1 MFYPKK
7 TILLS
12 LSWLWLL
19 TSCTDEATV
28 HDVVVADKT
37 PIALSVGGAD
47 TPTVLKRAITQ
58 DPDVDDRGS
67 LPESTPLFM
76 VMKSEKDGKSPLY
89 AFTKGVTDAPDNEKV
104 NRVSFGDG
112 FVRYWDDCYARD
124 ARLSIYAV
132 CTPGR
137 QSTGDIIIGNYNG
150 ISYSHTTVPTTGA
163 WKEAAPALV
172 VNNWAVSTNQTAT
185 TLSDEDLCYSNNIA
199 NNADPAD
206 PADPADGRL
215 KFNNTLTNKFDHGR
229 LAFYHALSK
238 ITFYVKRGNGF
249 SEDEFRFF
257 DGENIRLKNVYT
269 QNAAFN
275 IATGEFTGAYT
286 EGNIKSMAV
295 TSATF
300 EDGSDGYILEAL
312 VMPTTDL
319 SGTKKDEVDITIAHN
334 HYQLSKADLLEKIN
348 EALEKINEAD
358 PTDYLTGGK
367 QLKPGVN
374 YVFTLII
381 AKTGIENITAT
392 VLEWETVNAEE
403 LKPSNAK
410 VTLTLEDRNGKPTDA
425 DIYRLAETAE
435 NITGDITTEK
445 GKGYVWGGTYEEEP
459 NTLTG
464 TSGALTKEWY
474 WPNNKT
480 FYHFRAIAPIAPIAQ
495 TKATAADGRDYV
507 GLKHGETY
515 NGETYTDVT
524 WGAPFKDIANTA
536 KIAYTTTHGFDG
548 SDAHQIYPAIG
559 ATNSEIKLLMF
570 HAMSDITFEIY
581 TSGDS
586 DPDRVDL
593 GNGTALNHTTIT
605 LKNIATAGKV
615 FLGNGKVEEDGSRTD
630 FPFTA
635 LPKLNDEGH
644 WEWAHYGA
652 VPQALD
658 NVVLVITTPDH
669 NEYRVAMKD
678 VVATS
683 ISETNVRYPA
693 YTDNKVNRWYPGV
706 KYTYRFK
713 LTKKGITDL
722 KATILEWETITAGKD
737 DVQIQ

>member
-1 MFYPKK
+1 MFYSTKN
-7 TILLS
+7 ILFTLS
-12 LSWLWLL
+12 CLWFL
-19 TSCTDEATV
+19 TACSEETAVPDPIV
-28 HDVVVADKT
+28 GDKT
-37 PIALSVGGAD
+37 PITLSVGGAD
-47 TPTVLKRAITQ
+47 TVSILKRAITQ
-58 DPDVDDRGS
+58 DPAVANRGQ
-67 LPESTPLFM
+67 LPEGTALFM
-76 VMKSEKDGKSPLY
+76 VMKSEKAEATEATPPLY
-89 AFTKGVTDAPDNEKV
+89 TFTKGVTKGVTDAPDGENV

-124 ARLSIYAV
+124 AKLSIYAV

-137 QSTGDIIIGNYNG
+137 QSTAGDIIIGNDKN
-150 ISYSHTTVPTTGA
+150 IRYSHTAVPTTGA
-163 WKEAAPALV
+163 WTKDAPAHV
-172 VNNWAVSTNQTAT
+172 VKNWKVSENQTAT
-185 TLSDEDLCYSNNIA
+185 TLSNEDLCYSNNIA

-206 PADPADGRL
+206 PADPADRRL
-215 KFNNTLTNKFDHGR
+215 KFNTLTKKFDHGR

-238 ITFYVKRGNGF
+238 ITFYLKRGKGF

-319 SGTKKDEVDITIAHN
+319 SGTAKGEVAITIAHN
-334 HYQLSKADLLEKIN
+334 HYELSKKDLLD
-348 EALEKINEAD
+348 KINEAD
-358 PTDYLTGGK
+358 KTDYLTDGK
-367 QLKPGVN
+367 LKPGVN

-392 VLEWETVNAEE
+392 LLDWEQVGAEE
-403 LKPSNAK
+403 LYPSNAK
-410 VTLTLEDRNGKPTDA
+410 VTLNLEDRSGIVTDA
-425 DIYRLAETAE
+425 DIYRLGETAD
-435 NITGDITTEK
+435 NITHDITKEP
-445 GKGYVWGGTYEEEP
+445 GKGYVWTGPYEEP
-459 NTLTG
+459 NRLTG
-464 TSGALTKEWY
+464 SPRKLQTDWY

-480 FYHFRAIAPIAPIAQ
+480 FYHFRAITP
-495 TKATAADGRDYV
+495 TGTAKKTDAGKDYV
-507 GLKHGETY
+507 ALTH
-515 NGETYTDVT
+515 GETYTDVT
-524 WGAPFKDIANTA
+524 WGAPFKDIADTE

-559 ATNSEIKLLMF
+559 ATKDEIKLLLF
-570 HAMSDITFEIY
+570 HAMSDISFDIY
-581 TSGDS
+581 TSDGE
-586 DPDRVDL
+586 DRVEL
-593 GNGTALNHTTIT
+593 GDDTDDKYTTIT
-605 LKNIATAGKV
+605 LQHIATTGKV
-615 FLGNGKVEEDGSRTD
+615 FLGNGLVEADAPTTD
-630 FPFTA
+630 YPFTA
-635 LPKLNDEGH
+635 LHAPDASGHVKWLN
-644 WEWAHYGA
+644 YGA

-658 NVVLVITTPDH
+658 DVQLVITTPDH
-669 NEYRVAMKD
+669 NQYTVAMKD

-706 KYTYRFK
+706 KYTYKLK

-722 KATILEWETITAGKD
+722 TATILEWETITAGKD

>member
-1 MFYPKK
+1 MFYSTKN
-7 TILLS
+7 ILFTLS
-12 LSWLWLL
+12 CLWLL

-28 HDVVVADKT
+28 NDTVVGDKT

-47 TPTVLKRAITQ
+47 TVSILKRAITQ
-58 DPDVDDRGS
+58 DPAVANRGQ
-67 LPESTPLFM
+67 LPEGTALFM
-76 VMKSEKDGKSPLY
+76 VMKSEKDGESPLY
-89 AFTKGVTDAPDNEKV
+89 TFTKGVTEKPDGEKV

-124 ARLSIYAV
+124 AKLSIYAV

-137 QSTGDIIIGNYNG
+137 QSTAGDIIIGNDNR
-150 ISYSHTTVPTTGA
+150 ISYSYTQVPTTGA
-163 WKEAAPALV
+163 WTKDAPALV
-172 VNNWAVSTNQTAT
+172 VNNWKVSENQTAT
-185 TLSDEDLCYSNNIA
+185 TLRDEDLCYSNNIA
-199 NNADPAD
+199 NNDDPDD
-206 PADPADGRL
+206 PDDPGDGRL
-215 KFNNTLTNKFDHGR
+215 TFNTQTKKFDHGR

-238 ITFYVKRGNGF
+238 ITFYLKRGKGF
-249 SEDEFRFF
+249 SKEEFKFF
-257 DGENIRLKNVYT
+257 AGENIRLKNVYT
-269 QNAAFN
+269 QNETFN
-275 IATGEFTGAYT
+275 IATGEFSGAYT
-286 EGNIKSMAV
+286 PGNIESMAV

-358 PTDYLTGGK
+358 PTDYLTDGTR
-367 QLKPGVN
+367 LKPGVN

-410 VTLTLEDRNGKPTDA
+410 VTLKLEVRTGTATDA
-425 DIYRLAETAE
+425 DIYRLAETTE
-435 NITGDITTEK
+435 NITGDITQT
-445 GKGYVWGGTYEEEP
+445 GKGYEWDRNYEGP
-459 NTLTG
+459 NRLAGSPRELQT
-464 TSGALTKEWY
+464 EDWY

-480 FYHFRAIAPIAPIAQ
+480 FYHFRAITPIGQ
-495 TKATAADGRDYV
+495 TKKNDVNGGDYV
-507 GLKHGETY
+507 ALTDGKP
-515 NGETYTDVT
+515 YTDVT
-524 WGAPFKDIANTA
+524 WGAPFKDIADDE

-559 ATNSEIKLLMF
+559 ATKDEIKLLLF
-570 HAMSDITFEIY
+570 HAMSDISFDIY
-581 TSGDS
+581 TSGGADK
-586 DPDRVDL
+586 VDL
-593 GNGTALNHTTIT
+593 GDGTKDNRTILRFENLATT
-605 LKNIATAGKV
+605 GKV
-615 FLGNGKVEEDGSRTD
+615 WLGNGLVTADATPVSTD
-630 FPFTA
+630 KFYPS
-635 LPKLNDEGH
+635 LDEGH
-644 WEWAHYGA
+644 LQWNNYGA

-693 YTDNKVNRWYPGV
+693 YTDNKVDRWYPGV

-722 KATILEWETITAGKD
+722 TATILEWETITAGKD

>member
-58 DPDVDDRGS
+58 DPAEADRGS
-67 LPESTPLFM
+67 LPAGTALFM
-76 VMKSEKDGKSPLY
+76 VMKSEKDGESPLLY
-89 AFTKGVTDAPDNEKV
+89 TFTKGVTEKPDGEKV

-124 ARLSIYAV
+124 AKLSIYAV

-137 QSTGDIIIGNYNG
+137 QSTAGDIIIGNDNR
-150 ISYSHTTVPTTGA
+150 ISYSYTQVPTTGA
-163 WKEAAPALV
+163 WKNVAPTLV
-172 VNNWAVSTNQTAT
+172 VNNWSVSAKQTAT
-185 TLSDEDLCYSNNIA
+185 TLSNEDLCYSNNLA
-199 NNADPAD
+199 NNANPYD
-206 PADPADGRL
+206 DGRL
-215 KFNNTLTNKFDHGR
+215 TFNTQTKKFDHGR

-238 ITFYVKRGNGF
+238 ITFYLKRGKGF
-249 SEDEFRFF
+249 SPEEFQFF
-257 DGENIRLKNVYT
+257 AGENIRLKNVYT
-269 QNAAFN
+269 QYATFN
-275 IATGEFTGAYT
+275 IATGEFSGAYT
-286 EGNIKSMAV
+286 TGNIESMAV

-334 HYQLSKADLLEKIN
+334 HYQLSKADLLDKID
-348 EALEKINEAD
+348 AAD
-358 PTDYLTGGK
+358 RTAHLTGGK

-381 AKTGIENITAT
+381 AKTGIEHITAT
-392 VLEWETVNAEE
+392 LLDWEQVGAEE
-403 LKPSNAK
+403 LYPSNAK
-410 VTLTLEDRNGKPTDA
+410 VTLNLEDRSGIVTDA
-425 DIYRLAETAE
+425 DIYRLGETAD
-435 NITGDITTEK
+435 NITHDITTER
-445 GKGYVWGGTYEEEP
+445 GKGYVWTGPYEEP
-459 NTLTG
+459 NRLTG
-464 TSGALTKEWY
+464 SPRKLQTDWY

-480 FYHFRAIAPIAPIAQ
+480 FYHFRAITP
-495 TKATAADGRDYV
+495 TGTAKKTDAGKDYV
-507 GLKHGETY
+507 ALEHGETIDDDHK
-515 NGETYTDVT
+515 YTDIT
-524 WGAPFKDIANTA
+524 WGAPFKDIADDE

-559 ATNSEIKLLMF
+559 ATKDEIKLLLF
-570 HAMSDITFEIY
+570 HAMSDISFDIY
-581 TSGDS
+581 TSGGADK
-586 DPDRVDL
+586 VDL
-593 GNGTALNHTTIT
+593 GDGTEGKRTTLRFENLVT
-605 LKNIATAGKV
+605 TGKV
-615 FLGNGKVEEDGSRTD
+615 WLGNGLVTADATPVSTYN
-630 FPFTA
+630 FTTY
-635 LPKLNDEGH
+635 PSPDSEGH
-644 WEWAHYGA
+644 LKWNNYGA

-722 KATILEWETITAGKD
+722 TATILEWETITAGKD

>member
-1 MFYPKK
+1 MFYSTKN
-7 TILLS
+7 ILFTLS
-12 LSWLWLL
+12 CLWLL

-28 HDVVVADKT
+28 NDTVVGDKT

-47 TPTVLKRAITQ
+47 TVSILKRAITK
-58 DPDVDDRGS
+58 DDEAHRGQ
-67 LPESTPLFM
+67 LPEGTALFM
-76 VMKSEKDGKSPLY
+76 VMKSEKAEATEATPPLY
-89 AFTKGVTDAPDNEKV
+89 TFTKGVTEKPDGEMV
-104 NRVSFGDG
+104 NRVSFGEG
-112 FVRYWDDCYARD
+112 YMRYWDDCYARD

-185 TLSDEDLCYSNNIA
+185 TLRDEDLCYSNNLA
-199 NNADPAD
+199 NNAAPYGDR
-206 PADPADGRL
+206 RL
-215 KFNNTLTNKFDHGR
+215 KFNTLTKKFDHGR

-238 ITFYVKRGNGF
+238 ITFYLKRGKGF
-249 SEDEFRFF
+249 SKEEFKFF
-257 DGENIRLKNVYT
+257 AGENIRLKNVYT
-269 QNAAFN
+269 QNTTFN
-275 IATGEFTGAYT
+275 IATGEFSGASDAYT
-286 EGNIKSMAV
+286 TGNIESMAV
-295 TSATF
+295 ASATF

-319 SGTKKDEVDITIAHN
+319 SGTTKGEVDITIAHN
-334 HYQLSKADLLEKIN
+334 HYQLSKADLLEKIT
-348 EALEKINEAD
+348 AAD
-358 PTDYLTGGK
+358 RTAYLTGGK

-392 VLEWETVNAEE
+392 LLDWEQVGAEE
-403 LKPSNAK
+403 LYPSNAK
-410 VTLTLEDRNGKPTDA
+410 VTLNLEDPSDRSGTVTETDA
-425 DIYRLAETAE
+425 DIYRLAETAD
-435 NITGDITTEK
+435 NITHDITTET
-445 GKGYVWGGTYEEEP
+445 GKGYVWRGTYEGP
-459 NTLTG
+459 NKLTVPLTG
-464 TSGALTKEWY
+464 LPRKLQTDWY

-480 FYHFRAIAPIAPIAQ
+480 FYHLRAIAPMDL

-515 NGETYTDVT
+515 NGKTYTDIT
-524 WGAPFKDIANTA
+524 WGAPFKDIDDED

-559 ATNSEIKLLMF
+559 ATKDEIKLLLF
-570 HAMSDITFEIY
+570 HAMSDISFDIY
-581 TSGDS
+581 TSNGADK
-586 DPDRVDL
+586 VDL
-593 GNGTALNHTTIT
+593 GDGTEGKRTTLRFENLVT
-605 LKNIATAGKV
+605 TGKV
-615 FLGNGKVEEDGSRTD
+615 WLGNGQVTADATPVSTYNFTTYPSPDG
-630 FPFTA
+630 
-635 LPKLNDEGH
+635 EGH
-644 WEWAHYGA
+644 LKWNHYGA

-722 KATILEWETITAGKD
+722 TATILEWETITAGKD

>member
-1 MFYPKK
+1 MFYSTKN
-7 TILLS
+7 ILFTLS
-12 LSWLWLL
+12 CLWLL

-28 HDVVVADKT
+28 NDTVVADKT

-58 DPDVDDRGS
+58 DPDVAHRGQ
-67 LPESTPLFM
+67 LPAGTALFM
-76 VMKSEKDGKSPLY
+76 VMKSEKAKATPLY
-89 AFTKGVTDAPDNEKV
+89 TVTKGITDAPDAEKV
-104 NRVSFGDG
+104 NRVSFGESNSG

-124 ARLSIYAV
+124 AKVSIYAV
-132 CTPGR
+132 CSPG
-137 QSTGDIIIGNYNG
+137 STKTITIGGRSDYQ
-150 ISYSHTTVPTTGA
+150 YTDLPTTGA
-163 WKEAAPALV
+163 WSKT
-172 VNNWAVSTNQTAT
+172 VNDLTIANVAVSTNQTAT
-185 TLSDEDLCYSNNIA
+185 TLRDEDLCYSNNLA
-199 NNADPAD
+199 DNAPTYR
-206 PADPADGRL
+206 DGRL
-215 KFNNTLTNKFDHGR
+215 KFNTQTKKFDHGR

-238 ITFYVKRGNGF
+238 ITFVVKRGNGF
-249 SEDEFRFF
+249 DESEFLFNS
-257 DGENIRLKNVYT
+257 GTNIRLENFYTKNT
-269 QNAAFN
+269 LFN
-275 IATGEFTGAYT
+275 IATGEFTGAYSGEVIQT
-286 EGNIKSMAV
+286 MAQSG
-295 TSATF
+295 SAAT
-300 EDGSDGYILEAL
+300 GYTLEAL

-319 SGTKKDEVDITIAHN
+319 STAVKGDIDFTIAHN

-348 EALEKINEAD
+348 EAGK
-358 PTDYLTGGK
+358 TDYLADGK
-367 QLKPGVN
+367 RLKPGVN

-392 VLEWETVNAEE
+392 LLDWEQVGAEE
-403 LKPSNAK
+403 LFPSNAK
-410 VTLTLEDRNGKPTDA
+410 VTLNLEDRSGIVTDA
-425 DIYRLAETAE
+425 DIYRLGETAA
-435 NITGDITTEK
+435 NITDDITTEPD
-445 GKGYVWGGTYEEEP
+445 KGYVWRGTYEGP
-459 NTLTG
+459 NRLMVPLTG
-464 TSGALTKEWY
+464 LPRKLQTDWY

-480 FYHFRAIAPIAPIAQ
+480 FYHFRAIAPMDL

-507 GLKHGETY
+507 ALEHSETY
-515 NGETYTDVT
+515 TDDTHSETYTDVT
-524 WGAPFKDIANTA
+524 WGAPFTKLTNGKTL
-536 KIAYTTTHGFDG
+536 AYTTDHGFDAY
-548 SDAHQIYPAIG
+548 DVDNTHRIHPAIG

-570 HAMSDITFEIY
+570 HAMSDISFEIY

-593 GNGTALNHTTIT
+593 GNGTDDNHTTIV

-630 FPFTA
+630 YPFIA
-635 LPKLNDEGH
+635 LPTLNDEGH
-644 WEWAHYGA
+644 LKWNNYGA

>member
-1 MFYPKK
+1 MFYSTKN
-7 TILLS
+7 ILFTLS
-12 LSWLWLL
+12 CLWLL

-28 HDVVVADKT
+28 NDTVVGDKT

-47 TPTVLKRAITQ
+47 TVSILKRAITQ
-58 DPDVDDRGS
+58 DPAVANRGQ
-67 LPESTPLFM
+67 LPVGTALFM
-76 VMKSEKDGKSPLY
+76 VMKSEKTDGSLLY
-89 AFTKGVTDAPDNEKV
+89 TFTKGVTEKPDNDNEKV

-137 QSTGDIIIGNYNG
+137 QSTGDIIIGNDNG

-199 NNADPAD
+199 NNVAPYG
-206 PADPADGRL
+206 DGRL
-215 KFNNTLTNKFDHGR
+215 KFNTTSKKFDHGR

-238 ITFYVKRGNGF
+238 ITFYVKRGKGF
-249 SEDEFRFF
+249 SEDEFKFF

-269 QNAAFN
+269 QNAAFK
-275 IATGEFTGAYT
+275 IATGEFTTGAYT
-286 EGNIKSMAV
+286 EGDIKSMAV

-300 EDGSDGYILEAL
+300 DDGSDGYILEAL

-319 SGTKKDEVDITIAHN
+319 SGTTKGEVDVTIAHN
-334 HYQLSKADLLEKIN
+334 HYELSKKDLLDKIN
-348 EALEKINEAD
+348 QDDKD
-358 PTDYLTGGK
+358 KYLTGGK

-410 VTLTLEDRNGKPTDA
+410 VTLTLEDRRGTVKDA
-425 DIYRLAETAE
+425 DIYRLAETTE
-435 NITGDITTEK
+435 NITGDITQT
-445 GKGYVWGGTYEEEP
+445 GKGYEWDRNYEGP
-459 NTLTG
+459 NMLTG
-464 TSGALTKEWY
+464 SPRKLQTDWY

-480 FYHFRAIAPIAPIAQ
+480 FYHFRAITPIGH
-495 TKATAADGRDYV
+495 TKQNDVNGGDYV
-507 GLKHGETY
+507 ALTH
-515 NGETYTDVT
+515 GETYTDVT

-548 SDAHQIYPAIG
+548 SDAHQIYHAIG
-559 ATNSEIKLLMF
+559 ATKDEIKLLLF
-570 HAMSDITFEIY
+570 HAMSDISFDIY
-581 TSGDS
+581 TSNGADK
-586 DPDRVDL
+586 VDL
-593 GNGTALNHTTIT
+593 GDGTEGKRTTLRFENLVT
-605 LKNIATAGKV
+605 TGKV
-615 FLGNGKVEEDGSRTD
+615 WLGNGQVTADATPVSTYNFTTYPSPDG
-630 FPFTA
+630 
-635 LPKLNDEGH
+635 EGH
-644 WEWAHYGA
+644 LKWNHYGA

>member
-1 MFYPKK
+1 MFYSTKN
-7 TILLS
+7 ILFTLS
-12 LSWLWLL
+12 CLWLL

-28 HDVVVADKT
+28 NDTIVADKT

-47 TPTVLKRAITQ
+47 TVSILKRAITQ
-58 DPDVDDRGS
+58 DPAVDKRGQ
-67 LPESTPLFM
+67 LPAGTALFM
-76 VMKSEKDGKSPLY
+76 VMKSEKAEATEATPLY
-89 AFTKGVTDAPDNEKV
+89 TVTKGITDAPDADKV
-104 NRVSFGDG
+104 NPVQFGEG
-112 FVRYWDDCYARD
+112 YMRYWDDCNARD
-124 ARLSIYAV
+124 AQVSIYAA
-132 CTPGR
+132 CSPG
-137 QSTGDIIIGNYNG
+137 STKTITIDGRSNYQ
-150 ISYSHTTVPTTGA
+150 YTAQPTTGA
-163 WKEAAPALV
+163 WSTT
-172 VNNWAVSTNQTAT
+172 VNDLTVANVAVSTNQTAT
-185 TLSDEDLCYSNNIA
+185 TLRDEDLCYSNNLA
-199 NNADPAD
+199 DNAPTYR
-206 PADPADGRL
+206 DGRL
-215 KFNNTLTNKFDHGR
+215 KFNTQTKKFDHGR

-238 ITFYVKRGNGF
+238 ITFVVKRGNGF

-319 SGTKKDEVDITIAHN
+319 SGTTKGEVDVTIAHN
-334 HYQLSKADLLEKIN
+334 HYELSKKDLLD
-348 EALEKINEAD
+348 KINEAD
-358 PTDYLTGGK
+358 KTAYLTGGK

-392 VLEWETVNAEE
+392 LLDWEQVGAEE
-403 LKPSNAK
+403 LYPSNAK
-410 VTLTLEDRNGKPTDA
+410 VTLNLEDRSGTVTDA
-425 DIYRLAETAE
+425 DIYRLGETAD
-435 NITGDITTEK
+435 NITHDITTER
-445 GKGYVWGGTYEEEP
+445 GKGYVWRGTYEGP
-459 NTLTG
+459 NQLAGSPRELQT
-464 TSGALTKEWY
+464 EDWY

-480 FYHFRAIAPIAPIAQ
+480 FYHFRAITPIGQ
-495 TKATAADGRDYV
+495 TKQNDVNGGDYV
-507 GLKHGETY
+507 ALTD
-515 NGETYTDVT
+515 GETYTDVT
-524 WGAPFKDIANTA
+524 WGAPFKDIADDE

-559 ATNSEIKLLMF
+559 ATKDEIKLLLF
-570 HAMSDITFEIY
+570 HAMSDISFDIY
-581 TSGDS
+581 TSGGADK
-586 DPDRVDL
+586 VDL
-593 GNGTALNHTTIT
+593 GDGKEGNRTILRFENLATT
-605 LKNIATAGKV
+605 GKV
-615 FLGNGKVEEDGSRTD
+615 WLCNGLVTADATPVSTD
-630 FPFTA
+630 KFYPS
-635 LPKLNDEGH
+635 LDEGH
-644 WEWAHYGA
+644 LKWNNYGA

>member
-1 MFYPKK
+1 MFYSTKN
-7 TILLS
+7 ILFTLS
-12 LSWLWLL
+12 CLWLL

-28 HDVVVADKT
+28 NDTIVADKT

-47 TPTVLKRAITQ
+47 TVSILKRAITQ
-58 DPDVDDRGS
+58 DPAVDKRGQ
-67 LPESTPLFM
+67 LPAGTALFM
-76 VMKSEKDGKSPLY
+76 VMKSEKAEATEATPLY
-89 AFTKGVTDAPDNEKV
+89 TVTKGITDAPDADKV
-104 NRVSFGDG
+104 NPVQFGEG
-112 FVRYWDDCYARD
+112 YMRYWDDCNARD
-124 ARLSIYAV
+124 AQVSIYAA
-132 CTPGR
+132 CSPG
-137 QSTGDIIIGNYNG
+137 STKTITIDGRSNYQ
-150 ISYSHTTVPTTGA
+150 YTAQPTTGA
-163 WKEAAPALV
+163 WSTT
-172 VNNWAVSTNQTAT
+172 VNDLTVANVAVSTNQTAT
-185 TLSDEDLCYSNNIA
+185 TLRDEDLCYSNNLA
-199 NNADPAD
+199 DNAPTYR
-206 PADPADGRL
+206 DGRL
-215 KFNNTLTNKFDHGR
+215 KFNTQTKKFDHGR

-238 ITFYVKRGNGF
+238 ITFVVKRGNGF

-319 SGTKKDEVDITIAHN
+319 SGTAKGEVDITIAHN
-334 HYQLSKADLLEKIN
+334 HYELSKKDLLD
-348 EALEKINEAD
+348 KINEAD
-358 PTDYLTGGK
+358 KTAYLTGGK

-392 VLEWETVNAEE
+392 LLDWEQVGAEE
-403 LKPSNAK
+403 LYPSNAK
-410 VTLTLEDRNGKPTDA
+410 VTLNLEDRSGTVTDA
-425 DIYRLAETAE
+425 DIYRLGETAD
-435 NITGDITTEK
+435 NITHDITTER
-445 GKGYVWGGTYEEEP
+445 GKGYVWRGTYEGP
-459 NTLTG
+459 NQLAGSPRELQT
-464 TSGALTKEWY
+464 EDWY

-480 FYHFRAIAPIAPIAQ
+480 FYHFRAITPIGQ
-495 TKATAADGRDYV
+495 TKQNDVNGGDYV
-507 GLKHGETY
+507 ALTD
-515 NGETYTDVT
+515 GETYTDVT
-524 WGAPFKDIANTA
+524 WGAPFKDIADDE

-559 ATNSEIKLLMF
+559 ATKDEIKLLLF
-570 HAMSDITFEIY
+570 HAMSDISFDIY
-581 TSGDS
+581 TSGGADK
-586 DPDRVDL
+586 VDL
-593 GNGTALNHTTIT
+593 GDGKEGNRTILRFENLATT
-605 LKNIATAGKV
+605 GKV
-615 FLGNGKVEEDGSRTD
+615 WLCNGLVTADATPVSTD
-630 FPFTA
+630 KFYPS
-635 LPKLNDEGH
+635 LDEGH
-644 WEWAHYGA
+644 LKWNNYGA